1 MKINI
6 KNKRGFTFTLIVTSI
21 TLLILIILLLRNNVM
36 IHCNN
41 LQVKSGPNISYQTT
55 GKINAGTRVQILNR
69 QDNWDRVVYDHSK
82 IGWIPD
88 WLVNNKT
95 LKEATNLSE
104 TTVVLDPGHGG
115 SDSGALSTGNNI
127 EKTYTLQVAKKAAK
141 QLQEKGANVIM
152 TRDSDKTVSLFS
164 RPSFST
170 DNNANLFISF
180 HFDSSPENNT
190 ASGFTSYYYHKG
202 LSLKLATDIN
212 RQMENIPIDNR
223 GIEFGNFL
231 VIRDVKVPSIL
242 LEMGYINDDD
252 DFKHIENQQY
262 QETVAQDVENG
273 VNNYINSTY

>member
-21 TLLILIILLLRNNVM
+21 TLLILIILLLRNNIM

-104 TTVVLDPGHGG
+104 TTVVLDSGHGG
-115 SDSGALSTGNNI
+115 SDSGALSTGNNM

>member
-115 SDSGALSTGNNI
+115 SDSGALSTGNNM

-164 RPSFST
+164 RPSFSS

>member
-115 SDSGALSTGNNI
+115 SDSGALSTGNNM

-262 QETVAQDVENG
+262 QETVAQDG
-273 VNNYINSTY
+273 LLWI

>member
-36 IHCNN
+36 IRCNN

-115 SDSGALSTGNNI
+115 SDSGALSTGNNM

-152 TRDSDKTVSLFS
+152 TRDSDKTVSLFN